1 MASGFVCQS
10 EDDCKKA
17 QLVDIAEHYKIAV
30 VGSKRKDEI
39 KAVIVSSLFEQ
50 GVLQK
55 SGFGAAGV
63 VPVVVQTAGLTFEQQ
78 KELLAMQFEQ
88 EKLRFEQEKLR
99 LEEDRLQLS
108 GQQQEVEKRLEVEK
122 VLEVENM
129 KCVVEHARLRLIG
142 EVKLSSRWCTAA
154 KVASFDGLCELIILE
169 QFKEVIPQRVATYR
183 SVLGVIGDVEK
194 MVAIP
199 AVVQSFHQAPP
210 VDLQVRGD
218 PRAPEWAN
226 VIIAEERCCVGR
238 GATACGGFQAVG
250 ICGAR

>member
-1 MASGFVCQS
+1 MFDMALGFVCQS
-10 EDDCKKA
+10 E
-17 QLVDIAEHYKIAV
+17 
-30 VGSKRKDEI
+30 GSKRKDEI

-55 SGFGAAGV
+55 SEFGAAGV
-63 VPVVVQTAGLTFEQQ
+63 VPVVVQTAGLMFGQQ

-88 EKLRFEQEKLR
+88 EKLR
-99 LEEDRLQLS
+99 LEEDRLELRLEQLELR

-122 VLEVENM
+122 VLEVEKM
-129 KCVVEHARLRLIG
+129 KCE
-142 EVKLSSRWCTAA
+142 
-154 KVASFDGLCELIILE
+154 
-169 QFKEVIPQRVATYR
+169 R

-218 PRAPEWAN
+218 PRAPEWAS
-226 VIIAEERCCVGR
+226 VIIAEERVIGRISVRCWNLRGSLVFHHMLQPCVVLQFWLKSR
-238 GATACGGFQAVG
+238 RV
-250 ICGAR
+250 